1 MSRFLKA
8 LIAGIGFGLGLA
20 LARLLW
26 RFGWMFGLAML
37 LGGSALFSRLAG

>member
-37 LGGSALFSRLAG
+37 LGGSAVFSVIAG